1 MDDNNLNNQRQDD
14 YLACNLYKGKTA
26 SPEGIYKFTE
36 EGKFY
41 FSFMENGNVILRS
54 EGYTNEAGRENGI
67 KSVLNNIEDENLHK
81 VLKLNDGTWVVVLN
95 AGNHQEIARSC
106 PFNTEAEALGLF
118 PVARAAARAALLLTA
133 TPIAAAAIPKINNID
148 KDDDY
153 LLCSEYSGHSVTDKQ
168 NNIALFTHSNGQH
181 YFVAYNNDGSVKLRS
196 EGFSNTTDRDD
207 ELSDVINHI
216 NSSSNYTRIE
226 KAGYEIKIL
235 KNNNGREIGRTCP
248 KKILTAAPI
257 AAEVPAAGGF
267 KWWWLVGLL
276 ALLGLFLL
284 WRSCDK
290 PAAEVTVPEP
300 VVEATAPV
308 INDTIKDTDGDGV
321 YDNVDKCPNLA
332 GIEDNLGC
340 PDLTIY
346 YLRDEAQLGVDD
358 KAQLDKVVAFLESNQ
373 DLNVEL
379 QGYTSTLGE
388 EAYNLTLSEK
398 RATQAKEYLVS
409 KGINVS
415 RLKAKGYGETNT
427 IGDQNTEEGR
437 AKSRRTIVKVAK

>member
-14 YLACNLYKGKTA
+14 YLACDFYKGKTA

-67 KSVLNNIEDENLHK
+67 KSVLKNIEDENLHK

-118 PVARAAARAALLLTA
+118 PVARAAARAALLLKA
-133 TPIAAAAIPKINNID
+133 SPIAAAAIPKIKNID

-153 LLCSEYSGHSVTDKQ
+153 LLCSEYSGHSVTYKQ

-196 EGFSNTTDRDD
+196 EGFSNTKDRDD

-235 KNNNGREIGRTCP
+235 KNNNGRE
-248 KKILTAAPI
+248 
-257 AAEVPAAGGF
+257 
-267 KWWWLVGLL
+267 
-276 ALLGLFLL
+276 
-284 WRSCDK
+284 
-290 PAAEVTVPEP
+290 
-300 VVEATAPV
+300 
-308 INDTIKDTDGDGV
+308 
-321 YDNVDKCPNLA
+321 
-332 GIEDNLGC
+332 
-340 PDLTIY
+340 
-346 YLRDEAQLGVDD
+346 
-358 KAQLDKVVAFLESNQ
+358 KV
-373 DLNVEL
+373 
-379 QGYTSTLGE
+379 
-388 EAYNLTLSEK
+388 
-398 RATQAKEYLVS
+398 
-409 KGINVS
+409 
-415 RLKAKGYGETNT
+415 
-427 IGDQNTEEGR
+427 
-437 AKSRRTIVKVAK
+437 